1 MMVLIR
7 GAQILAGSPAA
18 LSRADV
24 LIDGDRVAAVGP
36 ALAAPADARVLDATG
51 RILLP
56 GSATLTRTPR
66 VISRAGAPATGRSR
80 IF

>member
-1 MMVLIR
+1 MTVLIR
-7 GAQILAGSPAA
+7 GAQVLAGSPAA

-51 RILLP
+51 R
-56 GSATLTRTPR
+56 R
-66 VISRAGAPATGRSR
+66 VDALAQDIMAGR
-80 IF
+80 IVVPEAADGCP